1 MRIHIYIY
9 MYICTYVYI
18 YIYIHMCIYIYIY
31 IYICMYPTDP
41 DCPTVREQQRWSQE
55 AQGHTKQRL
64 VERVGQPV
72 EQHTDESYVCMYVYI
87 YIYV

>member
-1 MRIHIYIY
+1 
-9 MYICTYVYI
+9 
-18 YIYIHMCIYIYIY
+18 
-31 IYICMYPTDP
+31 MYPTDP

-87 YIYV
+87 YIYICIAIFTGPEKGNRKRGSNHEIT